1 MADEIKLLHWKERMP
16 LMFIRFYAVGLI
28 LFFIPFTRPLFVS
41 ITSLSLLL
49 VIGAVMAFHRDWNTR
64 TVLWFVFI
72 VVSSFLLEMAGVNG
86 GRIFGAYA
94 YGRGLAPLVNG
105 TPLII
110 GLNWLFL
117 VYASHNIAQRFNLK
131 PWARVL
137 TGSLLMI
144 LYDLVVEW
152 VAPYMNMW
160 DFGQAYPPFRNFVVW
175 FIAAVVY
182 QTGFELFRIRSDN
195 PPARFLFAL
204 QLVFF
209 LFVGIYSAIFIR

>member
-1 MADEIKLLHWKERMP
+1 MADELKLQQRRERMP
-16 LMFIRFYAVGLI
+16 LMFIRFYTVGLI
-28 LFFIPFTRPLFVS
+28 LFMIPHTRPLFVS

-49 VIGAVMAFHRDWNTR
+49 VIGAVLAFHRDWNAK
-64 TVLWFVFI
+64 TVVWFAFI
-72 VVSSFLLEMAGVNG
+72 AVSSFLLEMAGTNG
-86 GRIFGAYA
+86 GRLFGEYA
-94 YGRGLAPLVNG
+94 YGRGLAPLVNR

-117 VYASHNIAQRFNLK
+117 VYASHNIAQRFEMA

-144 LYDLVVEW
+144 LYDLVLEW
-152 VAPYMNMW
+152 VAPYMGMW
-160 DFGQAYPPFRNFVVW
+160 SFGQPYPPFRNFAVW
-175 FIAAVVY
+175 FAAGVVY

-204 QLVFF
+204 QIVFF
-209 LFVGIYSAIFIR
+209 LFVGIYSSIFIR